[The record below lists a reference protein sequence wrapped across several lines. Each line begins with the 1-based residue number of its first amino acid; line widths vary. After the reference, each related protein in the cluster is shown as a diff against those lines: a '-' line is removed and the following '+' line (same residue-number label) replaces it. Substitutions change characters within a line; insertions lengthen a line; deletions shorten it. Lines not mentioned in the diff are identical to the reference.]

1 MVNLDTKSS
10 LDAEG
15 TMRVSRFAFFLPAK
29 PARAQNVISGMS
41 RARCSASRAALFV
54 VFAIA
59 LRPVTANALGE
70 PKYVSTSPSQGAF
83 VLASDGKPA
92 PLVVSSEDWPGV
104 IRAAGDLSLDV
115 GRVTGHDAPLMKT
128 GSGEKLPRGGDIVL
142 IGTIGHSPLID
153 KLVRRH
159 KLDVSAIEGKWESA
173 VTTIVD
179 RPMPGVRRALVIAG
193 ADKRGTI
200 YGIYDLSEQIGV
212 SPWYWW
218 ADVRVP
224 HADALYVQ
232 PGRYVQPVPAVKYR
246 GIFFNDEA
254 PALSGWT
261 KEKFGGMNHEFY
273 TKAFELLLRLKAN
286 FLWPAMWNNAFAT
299 DDPLNPKLADEYGIV
314 MSTSHEEPMMRAEKE
329 WEWGHYGAWDYSTN
343 RAEIDKFWREGMER
357 DKNYEEVVTLGMRGH
372 NDTPMSAASNIQ
384 LLEKIVADQRDILKQ
399 TVNPDLSKVPQVW
412 ALYKEVQGY
421 YEQGMRVPDDVTLLW
436 SDDNWGDLRRLPT
449 AEERKRSG
457 GAGIYY
463 HFDYVGGPRS
473 YKWLNTNPI
482 SKAQEQLNL
491 ALAYGADR
499 LWVVN
504 VGDGKPM
511 EFPMEFFLDYARTP
525 ERWKKD
531 HLDEFT
537 KLWATREFGAE
548 RADEIAQAMEE
559 YTSYNGR
566 RKPELIEPST
576 FSVTNYDEA
585 DRVETEWKK
594 LAERVDKLAAELPED
609 ERASYFELIQYPV
622 DACANLTEMYI
633 MAARNAADARM
644 GNPRANAEADQVRA
658 MFARDAELSD
668 EYNHGIEDGK
678 WDHMM
683 DQTHIGYTFWNEP
696 PANAMPAVS
705 WIQVPEAGSLGV
717 DAEDATIERAGGRFG
732 FSLGTIDSVSDETR
746 TLTIF
751 DRGRTPVN
759 FTVQTSAPWMVASES
774 SGTVAPEKKIELHV
788 DWSKV
793 PTDKES
799 VDGTVTVS
807 SDAGMPMHYDLRA
820 LRLPITRT
828 DAHGFVEGNGY
839 VAMEAADTS
848 ASAADGE
855 THWEELPG
863 YGETRSAMTVFPVT
877 AASNTES
884 QAALAYTMYLY
895 DAGDFQLQ
903 ATLAPTLNF
912 VPGRGLRFAVSV
924 DDGPRT
930 IVDELEHNTQQDWEK
945 AVSDSVRR
953 VTIPLA
959 IDKPGNHTLHIWAVD
974 PGVVLERIVVSHGPL
989 LPSYLGPPESPHLPV
1004 K

>member
-1 MVNLDTKSS
+1 
-10 LDAEG
+10 
-15 TMRVSRFAFFLPAK
+15 MRTSRFAFSSAK
-29 PARAQNVISGMS
+29 LTWVQNIVNGMS
-41 RARCSASRAALFV
+41 KVRCSASHAVFFA

-59 LRPVTANALGE
+59 LRPVTADALGE
-70 PKYVSTSPSQGAF
+70 PRYVSTSASKDAF
-83 VLASDGKPA
+83 ALAVDGKPA
-92 PLVVSSEDWPGV
+92 QLIVSSDDWPGV
-104 IRAAGDLSLDV
+104 IRAAGDLSQDV
-115 GRVTGHDAPLMKT
+115 GRVTGHDAQLIKI
-128 GSGEKLPRGGDIVL
+128 GSGDKAPASADVVL
-142 IGTIGHSPLID
+142 IGTIGHSSLID
-153 KLVRRH
+153 SLVRRH
-159 KLDVSAIEGKWESA
+159 KLNVAGIQGQWESA

-179 RPMPGVRRALVIAG
+179 HPMPGVRRALVIAG

-273 TKAFELLLRLKAN
+273 TKVFELLLRLKAN
-286 FLWPAMWNNAFAT
+286 YLWPAMWNNAFAT

-314 MSTSHEEPMMRAEKE
+314 MGTSHEEPMMRAEKE
-329 WEWGHYGAWDYSTN
+329 WEWGHHGAWDYSTN
-343 RAEIDKFWREGMER
+343 QAEIDKFWREGMER

-384 LLEKIVADQRDILKQ
+384 LLEKIVADQREILKQ
-399 TVNPDLSKVPQVW
+399 TVNPDVTKVPQVW

-436 SDDNWGDLRRLPT
+436 SDDNWGNLRRLPT
-449 AEERKRSG
+449 PEERKRSG

-482 SKAQEQLNL
+482 PKIQEQLHL

-511 EFPMEFFLDYARTP
+511 EFPMEFFLSYARTP
-525 ERWKKD
+525 ERWDPKPSEID

-537 KLWATREFGAE
+537 KLWATREFGPE
-548 RADEIAQAMEE
+548 HADEIASFMEA
-559 YTSYNGR
+559 YTRYNGR
-566 RKPELIEPST
+566 RKPELIDPST
-576 FSVTNYDEA
+576 FSLTNYGDA
-585 DRVETEWKK
+585 DRVETEWRT
-594 LAERVDKLAAELPED
+594 LEDRVDKLAAQLPED
-609 ERASYFELIQYPV
+609 ERASFFELIQYPV

-633 MAARNAADARM
+633 TAARNAADARM
-644 GNPRANAEADQVRA
+644 GNPRANTEADQVRA

-668 EYNHGIEDGK
+668 DYNHQIENGK

-705 WIQVPEAGSLGV
+705 WIQVPEAGSLDV
-717 DAEDATIERAGGRFG
+717 EAEDATLERTGGRPG
-732 FSLGTIDSVSDETR
+732 LSLGTIDSVSDETR
-746 TLTIF
+746 TLTLF
-751 DRGRTPVN
+751 DRGKAPVN
-759 FTVQTSAPWMVASES
+759 FTVQASAPWIVASES
-774 SGTVAPEKKIELHV
+774 AGSVGATEKKIALHV
-788 DWSKV
+788 DWSKL
-793 PTDKES
+793 PAGDDSAE
-799 VDGTVTVS
+799 GAVTVDWGGWPPANYS
-807 SDAGMPMHYDLRA
+807 IRA
-820 LRLPITRT
+820 LRLPIARA
-828 DAHGFVEGNGY
+828 DAHGFVETNGY
-839 VAMEAADTS
+839 VAIEAANTS
-848 ASAADGE
+848 DRTADGD

-877 AASNTES
+877 AESNTDS
-884 QAALAYTMYLY
+884 KAALSYSMYLY
-895 DAGDFQLQ
+895 DSGDFEMQ

-953 VTIPLA
+953 VTVPLT

-974 PGVVLERIVVSHGPL
+974 PGVVIERIVVSHGAL
-989 LPSYLGPPESPHLPV
+989 KPSYLGPPESAQFPV